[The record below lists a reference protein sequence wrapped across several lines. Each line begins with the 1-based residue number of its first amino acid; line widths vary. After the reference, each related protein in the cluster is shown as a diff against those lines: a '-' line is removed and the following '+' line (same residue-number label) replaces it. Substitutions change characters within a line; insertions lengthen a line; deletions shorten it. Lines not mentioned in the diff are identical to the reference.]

1 MSHKKEKTVGVIG
14 GLGPEATLDF
24 YAKLIQ
30 KTQAS
35 SDQEHF
41 QVIINS
47 NPKVPDRQQALL
59 GDGPS
64 CAPSLIDSAKAL
76 ERAGADFL
84 VMVCNTAH
92 AYENHIKSAV
102 SLPFISI
109 IKGSVQNCFIK
120 MPIME
125 RVGLLATD
133 ACLAANLYQ
142 NEFRKAG
149 IECITPSADNQQR
162 LMDLIFRIKA
172 NDRNFGMSL
181 AMEEIAQSMIDQ
193 GADVILAACT
203 EVPLV
208 LKPDALPVP
217 LVSSTDSLVEAVINF
232 ATSTDEDDV
241 QHLFS
246 TRHSQHGEI
255 PYLTTSSYIN
265 A

>member
-1 MSHKKEKTVGVIG
+1 MIKNEKTVGVIG

-30 KTQAS
+30 KTQAT
-35 SDQEHF
+35 SDQEHL

-47 NPKVPDRQQALL
+47 NPKVPNRQDALL

-92 AYENHIKSAV
+92 AYEHHIKSAV
-102 SLPFISI
+102 PLPFVSI
-109 IKGSVQNCFIK
+109 INESVQACFHN
-120 MPIME
+120 MPIMQ
-125 RVGLLATD
+125 RVGLLAAD
-133 ACLAANLYQ
+133 GCLAANLYQ
-142 NEFRKAG
+142 TEFKRAG
-149 IECITPSADNQQR
+149 VECLTPTDANQQE
-162 LMDLIFRIKA
+162 LMELIFQIKA
-172 NDRNFGMSL
+172 NDHDLGTSL
-181 AMEEIAQSMIDQ
+181 KIEQLAQNLIDQ

-208 LKPDALPVP
+208 LKPEILSVP
-217 LVSSTDSLVEAVINF
+217 LVNSTDALVDGVLAFAKSGDGAFKPPWFTSKNDRQSRHAFITSSTM
-232 ATSTDEDDV
+232 
-241 QHLFS
+241 
-246 TRHSQHGEI
+246 
-255 PYLTTSSYIN
+255 IN